1 MKKAIL
7 VVSFGTSYLEQKR
20 ESIDPCIEDIKNRFP
35 QWDIYESFS
44 SSFLRKRL
52 ALEHGLEILS
62 PEACMESLKEK
73 GYKYIIIQ
81 PLFLIEGIEY
91 DKLLELKSRY
101 EDKELKEGLKIEVG
115 KALLSTQ
122 KDYDKVVKEIEEV
135 YSELDTDL
143 LLLGHG
149 TTHEAHISY
158 AHLQEMLDDT
168 MLNCMVTTLEDRCD
182 LEQIPF
188 KKDKVT
194 IVPFML
200 VAGMHIL
207 RDVMG
212 EHKESFRSG
221 LEALGKEVHVVQKGL
236 GSYKSTREVYIAH
249 IQDIVNKWKLI

>member
-20 ESIDPCIEDIKNRFP
+20 ESIDPCVADIRSRFP

-52 ALEHGLEILS
+52 MLEHGLEILS
-62 PEACMESLKEK
+62 PEECMESLKEN

-101 EDKELKEGLKIEVG
+101 EDKGLKVEVG

-122 KDYDKVVKEIEEV
+122 KDYEKVVKELEET
-135 YSELDTDL
+135 YSNLDTDL

-149 TTHEAHISY
+149 TTHEAHRSY
-158 AHLQEMLDDT
+158 AHLQEMLDAT
-168 MLNCMVTTLEDRCD
+168 MLNCMVTTLEERAHLD
-182 LEQIPF
+182 QVPF
-188 KKDKVT
+188 KKEKVT

-212 EHKESFRSG
+212 DHKESFRSG
-221 LEALGKEVHVVQKGL
+221 LEALGKEVYVVQKGL
-236 GSYKSTREVYIAH
+236 GSYKSTREVYITH
-249 IQDIVNKWKLI
+249 IQEIVNRWELIE